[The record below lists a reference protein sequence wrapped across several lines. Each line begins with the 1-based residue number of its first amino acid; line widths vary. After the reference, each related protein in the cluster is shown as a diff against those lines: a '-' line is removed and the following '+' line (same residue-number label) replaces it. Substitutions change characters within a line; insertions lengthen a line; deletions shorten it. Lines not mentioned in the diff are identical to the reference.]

1 MNQQSE
7 NKDFIRRYLLGELS
21 DEEQEEAEKRLL
33 TDESFYQ
40 QVMIEEDELIYDFVI
55 DDLPEDEKLSFRRH
69 VLPVPER
76 QQDIKFAKL
85 LRRYVKENSPRVEAS
100 PAVLKGRGSWLDPI
114 VAFFRRPAVGVALA
128 AALLLVVALSVW
140 TGIQNWRLQNQIAQL
155 EAQKS
160 SQPAAPQDLRDQ
172 LGAAQKQVADLKGE
186 LDKEQNLRVNAERKV
201 ELARIQPQD
210 ANVSK
215 PPRQIS
221 VATIASVL
229 LTTGGVRSS
238 GGSDRNRVSVPR
250 GVPEIPLDL
259 DLAANDYR
267 SYRAVLKSVD
277 GDKVLLSKRMLR
289 ARKSRT
295 GLTVPIRVPAKL
307 LTRGDYEIKLSG
319 EISKGQYE
327 DVSTF
332 YFQVI
337 E

>member
-1 MNQQSE
+1 MNQQTE

-85 LRRYVKENSPRVEAS
+85 LRRYVKENSTRVEAS
-100 PAVLKGRGSWLDPI
+100 PAVLKGRGSWLEPI
-114 VAFFRRPAVGVALA
+114 VAFFRQPAVGVALA

-160 SQPAAPQDLRDQ
+160 LQPAAPQDLRDQ
-172 LGAAQKQVADLKGE
+172 LGAAQKEIAELKGE
-186 LDKEQNLRVNAERKV
+186 LDKEQNLRASAEREV

-210 ANVSK
+210 ANGSK

-229 LTTGGVRSS
+229 LTTGGVRGS
-238 GGSDRNRVSVPR
+238 GESDRNRVSVPR

-267 SYRAVLKSVD
+267 SYLAVLKPVD
-277 GDKVLLSKRMLR
+277 ADRVLLSKGMLR